1 MQLKESGEDY
11 LETILI
17 LENRGGPVHA
27 VEVAAEMKVSKAS
40 VSVAMKHLRQGG
52 YIRIGAGREILLTQQ
67 GRGLAE
73 AVYERHLLF
82 SDLLQGLGVD
92 SRTAAVDACHMEH
105 AVSAESFAALKEY
118 VLLHGMGPPEASAS
132 ETTGED

>member
-73 AVYERHLLF
+73 AVYERHPICCRGWVWTV
-82 SDLLQGLGVD
+82 GLRRWMPAIW
-92 SRTAAVDACHMEH
+92 SM
-105 AVSAESFAALKEY
+105 L
-118 VLLHGMGPPEASAS
+118 
-132 ETTGED
+132 